1 MSKKLG
7 FKLGI
12 RPSGLKVD
20 FVNQEEHFFEWRLPK
35 IARKID
41 HATSTPLHTFISL
54 DISIRY
60 TDLTTLLILTKH
72 VYLSDVCVVP
82 TKLVLKG
89 IGLHAQ
95 TNITISNSIVNTI
108 EGGGG
113 EEDLDQ
119 HTYTFYGHIVLKEV

>member
-1 MSKKLG
+1 MSKKLV

-20 FVNQEEHFFEWRLPK
+20 FVNQEDHYLEWRLPK
-35 IARKID
+35 FARKID

-54 DISIRY
+54 DLSIKY
-60 TDLTTLLILTKH
+60 ADLTMLLILIKH
-72 VYLSDVCVVP
+72 MYLSDVCVVP
-82 TKLVLKG
+82 TRLVLMG

-95 TNITISNSIVNTI
+95 KNITISNSIVNTV
-108 EGGGG
+108 EGGG

-119 HTYTFYGHIVLKEV
+119 HTYTFYGHIILKEV